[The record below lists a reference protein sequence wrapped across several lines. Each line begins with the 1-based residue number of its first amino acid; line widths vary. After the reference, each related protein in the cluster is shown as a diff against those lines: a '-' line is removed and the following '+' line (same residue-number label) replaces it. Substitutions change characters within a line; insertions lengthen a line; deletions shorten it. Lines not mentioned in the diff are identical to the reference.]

1 MESNKSIRLRTTP
14 GLSQNI
20 QVKIDQDFD
29 TIDFLSLKIT
39 QEDAYRNFCSDYG
52 VVAGRVIAND
62 GFGVENAKI
71 SIFIPLLDE
80 DSERDEILSIYPYS
94 SPSEVNAQGI
104 RYNLLPKNGKRFYFY
119 QKIPVGQTP
128 ETYLGGQYNSV
139 TPLGTF
145 APNNVWQN
153 ATQLGLVPEETPGYN
168 TWRRLVDA
176 THGPRIPVGTLPS
189 KTEILDN
196 DTLLEVYDK
205 YYKLSTRSNSSGDY
219 MIFGVPTG
227 TKIVHMDVDL
237 SDAGSSSLT
246 VDDFINLGFPQN
258 LFNGNNFKSAT
269 NLDSLPQIETRDV
282 SVDVVPFWGNLD
294 ECEIGI
300 TRLDFNLN
308 KVIQPSA
315 YLIGA
320 AFTNKDE
327 YGYIKR
333 QGNIAVIDGINNTYG
348 EFANIN
354 NMEPLDV
361 TVEARG
367 SETIE
372 QRFIDGS
379 ILMSL
384 PMYQSRKVTDEFG
397 NIVDSPDGLKGIPT
411 SGNYRFSYWGTVT
424 HTDYVVAGEGGFTA
438 SHGTNSSCGN
448 QGYGVTM
455 RYDLNNKKRLFYT
468 FGFRVYGNGFGLG
481 GDGTKHQIIYNLNG
495 SNFVNPPA
503 LSSTVLVGSFDK
515 YFFGNGNTLI
525 GSMYFPKW
533 GFRSNNNY
541 PSSLIAE
548 NVQQPENKIMQYQCT
563 ALGINYYIEIT
574 DLIRGLR
581 TIELTTVGFRDKIG
595 VKDSTTT
602 SGDGILN
609 QYDDSV
615 TTPTPFP
622 PPFATTN
629 CMATSGSLT
638 NFSYALCRNTKKGKY
653 HFYFGLISNNSPL
666 KKALEFL

>member
-94 SPSEVNAQGI
+94 SPSELNAQGI

-119 QKIPVGQTP
+119 QKIPAGQTP
-128 ETYLGGQYNSV
+128 QNYLGGQYNSV

-145 APNNVWQN
+145 DPNSVWQN

-320 AFTNKDE
+320 AFTNKDQF
-327 YGYIKR
+327 GFIKR
-333 QGNIAVIDGINNTYG
+333 GLTASGMNIDGDNYG
-348 EFANIN
+348 DFANIN

-384 PMYQSRKVTDEFG
+384 PMYQNRKVTDEFG
-397 NIVDSPDGLKGIPT
+397 NIVDSPDGIKGIPT
-411 SGNYRFSYWGTVT
+411 SGNYYFSYWGTET
-424 HTDYVVAGEGGFTA
+424 HQDYRIENNVGGFTA
-438 SHGTNSSCGN
+438 SHGTNSPCN
-448 QGYGVTM
+448 QRYGVTM

-468 FGFRVYGNGFGLG
+468 FGFRINGNGFISGDDSKWQIVSTNAVYG
-481 GDGTKHQIIYNLNG
+481 GIVVPPQPIVKSTTLNG
-495 SNFVNPPA
+495 TPIEW
-503 LSSTVLVGSFDK
+503 L
-515 YFFGNGNTLI
+515 FGGTNTLI

-533 GFRSNNNY
+533 GFRDNGDI
-541 PSSLIAE
+541 PGPLLAE
-548 NVQQPENKIMQYQCT
+548 NGDEAENKIMQYKCE
-563 ALGINYYIEIT
+563 ALGINYYIEVT

-581 TIELTTVGFRDKIG
+581 TRELINNIQFRDKYG
-595 VKDSTTT
+595 ALDSTTN
-602 SGDGILN
+602 GDGILN
-609 QYDDSV
+609 TV
-615 TTPTPFP
+615 TTPDLAEHDNTRFS
-622 PPFATTN
+622 TTN
-629 CMATSGSLT
+629 CTANNS
-638 NFSYALCRNTKKGKY
+638 NFSYSICRNTKSRNY
-653 HFYFGLISNNSPL
+653 WFYFGLNSNNSPL

>member
-128 ETYLGGQYNSV
+128 QNYLGGQYNSV

-145 APNNVWQN
+145 IGSWEN
-153 ATQLGLVPEETPGYN
+153 ATSLGLVPEETPGYN

-176 THGPRIPVGTLPS
+176 THGPRIPIGTLPS

-237 SDAGSSSLT
+237 SDAGQSSLT

-258 LFNGNNFKSAT
+258 LFDGDNFKSAT
-269 NLDSLPQIETRDV
+269 NLDSLPQIETRDI
-282 SVDVVPFWGNLD
+282 SVDVIPFWGNLD

-315 YLIGA
+315 YLIGYS
-320 AFTNKDE
+320 FTN
-327 YGYIKR
+327 R
-333 QGNIAVIDGINNTYG
+333 QGWFKPNGGIENGDFGNNFGPIGSMIPLNVNVYSKAVNADITKTESFSNGPFLT
-348 EFANIN
+348 A
-354 NMEPLDV
+354 V
-361 TVEARG
+361 
-367 SETIE
+367 
-372 QRFIDGS
+372 
-379 ILMSL
+379 
-384 PMYQSRKVTDEFG
+384 PMYSERLITDEFG
-397 NIVDSPDGLKGIPT
+397 NLTPSPDGIKGIPT
-411 SGNYRFSYWGTVT
+411 SGEYEF
-424 HTDYVVAGEGGFTA
+424 YVWNPTSHASVEENAGENKTA
-438 SHGTNSSCGN
+438 YHST
-448 QGYGVTM
+448 VRTIL
-455 RYDLNNKKRLFYT
+455 RYDILNKKRLIYT
-468 FGFRVYGNGFGLG
+468 LGQENKGQDCDTCDARKWSILGN
-481 GDGTKHQIIYNLNG
+481 DK
-495 SNFVNPPA
+495 SPD
-503 LSSTVLVGSFDK
+503 SSVET
-515 YFFGNGNTLI
+515 
-525 GSMYFPKW
+525 
-533 GFRSNNNY
+533 Y
-541 PSSLIAE
+541 PSSYRAFGSDRFGEWEVCYGSLYMPKFEVKDGNNAVYGYVVNYQPSSIGEPYEGYRYNNSCYLMDVTDIVGLGLVTSAKIGYTGGQQIDGLGE
-548 NVQQPENKIMQYQCT
+548 GGNESDLNVANETLPLKNNTNNGNAIWPL
-563 ALGINYYIEIT
+563 AINRLNT
-574 DLIRGLR
+574 VDTSLSLIRRRSLYDNN
-581 TIELTTVGFRDKIG
+581 TNYVT
-595 VKDSTTT
+595 
-602 SGDGILN
+602 LN
-609 QYDDSV
+609 S
-615 TTPTPFP
+615 
-622 PPFATTN
+622 
-629 CMATSGSLT
+629 
-638 NFSYALCRNTKKGKY
+638 KKSEAGRY
-653 HFYFGLISNNSPL
+653 FMYFGLHANNNALTYL
-666 KKALEFL
+666 KEKLGE